1 MVAVGIDCHCHDAV
15 AVGNRQRRDQEHQVD
30 AGLCKQGLLVIGP
43 GVDEGLQ
50 EVNGR
55 GTNDG
60 RSELDL
66 QYGGVDMGQ
75 PFGLVRMLLKIH
87 ARDEGLVTANDHHDQ
102 EIGNHD
108 HIDQSRHYPRD
119 GGFGQLG
126 RLRRAVHR
134 DGVED
139 MRQRAGIAHHGAD
152 QIGKVYPEM
161 IDIHTL
167 SEDQAEVQRQLQPAA
182 HEDKA
187 GKRAD
192 GFGDLFPG
200 IPGHRHCDLG
210 LYQIGASVPPAFYI
224 ATACAVCGLTP
235 GIKARHCASD
245 NVRNE

>member
-1 MVAVGIDCHCHDAV
+1 MVAVGIGCHCHDAV

-55 GTNDG
+55 DTNDG

-66 QYGGVDMGQ
+66 QHGGVDMGQ

-87 ARDEGLVTANDHHDQ
+87 ARDQGLVTANDHHDQ

-119 GGFGQLG
+119 GGFGQLR
-126 RLRRAVHR
+126 RLRRAVHG

-152 QIGKVYPEM
+152 QVGKLYPEM
-161 IDIHTL
+161 IDIHPL
-167 SEDQAEVQRQLQPAA
+167 REDQAEDSGSCSQRLMKMKLASGPMGLVTCFPEFRDIVIVILACIKLEHLYRRHSTLQQ
-182 HEDKA
+182 HV
-187 GKRAD
+187 R
-192 GFGDLFPG
+192 F
-200 IPGHRHCDLG
+200 
-210 LYQIGASVPPAFYI
+210 
-224 ATACAVCGLTP
+224 AVLL
-235 GIKARHCASD
+235 R
-245 NVRNE
+245 E